1 MTETESIWQPATQ
14 QNLFRQVLNV
24 MAQPGTLGDLS
35 AQLGKTSAALGI
47 LATLSD
53 GTISLADPHHLIR
66 NSDWRF
72 LEATAASPESA
83 SYIICDG
90 RQAPNFNPRLGTLE
104 SPEFG
109 ATFVIVVEAL
119 GRGELELTLSGP
131 GVEGQSR
138 LLCAGLN
145 PEWIKAREKW
155 NAAFPMGVDLILT
168 DATRVMA
175 IPRTTRIEFHEGS
188 VSTKNLTN

>member
-1 MTETESIWQPATQ
+1 MTEPVWQPATQ

-35 AQLGKTSAALGI
+35 AQLGKTSAAMGI

-72 LEATAASPESA
+72 LEAKAASPDSA

-90 RQAPNFNPRLGTLE
+90 QLVPNFNPRLGSLE
-104 SPEFG
+104 SPELG
-109 ATFVIVVEAL
+109 ATLVLVVEAL

-131 GVEGQSR
+131 GVEGQR
-138 LLCAGLN
+138 TLLCTGLN
-145 PEWIKAREKW
+145 LDWIKAREKW

-168 DATRVMA
+168 DPTRVVA
-175 IPRTTRIEFHEGS
+175 IPRTTRIACHEVS
-188 VSTKNLTN
+188 VPAAILTN